1 MIFIGIKD
9 DSNTTRTWMSLGG
22 YMRITNTMITN
33 NTKSN
38 INSNKLLVDKYNT
51 QMTTQ
56 KKISKASENP
66 VIAIRSLRLS
76 TTLSHINQYVDNNIP
91 DASAWMDV
99 TETALTNMKDLL
111 TDIRTHCVNGS
122 NDTLNQEDRQTI
134 LDGLKALSEQVYAE
148 GNADYAGKTVFT
160 GYRTSS
166 NLTFDEEE
174 LDTRYSINQTFD
186 YKDLEEKRY
195 YTGEVNVPEAV
206 VTGSADP
213 ANDTQDCTTKI
224 AESTY
229 ERIRLAYNGNTQLNK
244 FKYDYTD
251 RDGNAQSITFTRTPV
266 VENVTDVNGNPVL
279 DADGN
284 QVTTITGYTYDATS
298 LNGAVAPTM
307 NVYETETAWEEA
319 KGTKDVGADE
329 IIYIEQTGEF
339 IFGKNVANTIADGR
353 AQISVEYE
361 KEGFAKGELRPE
373 YYYNCTDISDDDDTK
388 WVTYT
393 KENQEIKYTVSNNA
407 DITINTQAS
416 DVFDSAIARDVDEL
430 INVVKKALDANNK
443 IAQIEEMMAEAQYQD
458 EASQEKLKGYLA
470 AAKKEAD
477 FADDNLQKTYEAY
490 IGRFDKYLEST
501 NIAITNVGSVKNS
514 LNLTMTRVE
523 NQQMTLE
530 ELKSDNE
537 DRDISDII
545 IDYYASYNAYQS
557 SLTAAGKLGQS
568 SLLDYI

>member
-1 MIFIGIKD
+1 
-9 DSNTTRTWMSLGG
+9 
-22 YMRITNTMITN
+22 MRITNTMITN

-122 NDTLNQEDRQTI
+122 TDTLNQEDRQTI

-174 LDTRYSINQTFD
+174 LNTRYSINQTFN
-186 YKDLEEKRY
+186 YSNLEEKRY
-195 YTGEVNVPEAV
+195 YTGDVMVPEAI
-206 VTGSADP
+206 VTGSVNPD
-213 ANDTQDCTTKI
+213 NDTKACTTTI
-224 AESTY
+224 AENTF
-229 ERIRLAYNGNTQLNK
+229 ERVRLAYNGDTQLNSFSYSYK
-244 FKYDYTD
+244 DK
-251 RDGNAQSITFTRTPV
+251 DGNAQDITFTRT
-266 VENVTDVNGNPVL
+266 ENVD
-279 DADGN
+279 
-284 QVTTITGYTYDATS
+284 QVTGEITYSYDAT
-298 LNGAVAPTM
+298 NANTDPATAATPPQMTVF
-307 NVYETETAWEEA
+307 ETEQDWEAA
-319 KGTKDVGADE
+319 KQADGLVGKVVGDDE

-339 IFGKNVANTIADGR
+339 IFGKNVANTISDGK
-353 AQISVEYE
+353 AQMNVNYE

-373 YYYNCTDISDDDDTK
+373 YYYDCTDMSDDDETK

-393 KENQEIKYTVSNNA
+393 KENQEIKYTVANNA
-407 DITINTQAS
+407 DLTINTQADS
-416 DVFDSAIARDVDEL
+416 VFDSSIARDVDEL
-430 INVVKKALDANNK
+430 VNVVQKSIDAHNK
-443 IAQIEEMMAEAQYQD
+443 VAKIEEMMAEAQYQD
-458 EASQEKLKGYLA
+458 EVSQEMLKGYLD

-490 IGRFDKYLEST
+490 IGRFDKYLEKT

-514 LNLTMTRVE
+514 LKLTQTRVE

>member
-1 MIFIGIKD
+1 
-9 DSNTTRTWMSLGG
+9 
-22 YMRITNTMITN
+22 MRITNTMITN

-122 NDTLNQEDRQTI
+122 TDTLNQEDRQTI

-174 LDTRYSINQTFD
+174 LDTKYVINQSFD
-186 YKDLEEKRY
+186 FKDLEEKRY
-195 YTGEVNVPEAV
+195 YTGDVRVPETIT
-206 VTGSADP
+206 TGSADP
-213 ANDTQDCTTKI
+213 ANDTPDCETQI
-224 AESTY
+224 SENTY
-229 ERIRLAYNGNTQLNK
+229 ERIRLAYNGNTEVANFS
-244 FKYDYTD
+244 FKYNNISVEATRNQANDGTYTLTGYELDANGEYVLDQNGD
-251 RDGNAQSITFTRTPV
+251 RV
-266 VENVTDVNGNPVL
+266 VVNPLPTEVANVT
-279 DADGN
+279 
-284 QVTTITGYTYDATS
+284 VTS
-298 LNGAVAPTM
+298 F
-307 NVYETETAWEEA
+307 ESEQAWEDA
-319 KGTKDVGADE
+319 KTANLTDNLEGKQVGPDE
-329 IIYIEQTGEF
+329 IIYIEETGEF
-339 IFGKNVANTIADGR
+339 IFGKNIANE
-353 AQISVEYE
+353 ISDKRCSMNVEYT

-373 YYYNCTDISDDDDTK
+373 YYYNCTDISDDDPTK
-388 WVTYT
+388 HVTYT

-416 DVFDSAIARDVDEL
+416 NVFDSSIARDVDEL

>member
-1 MIFIGIKD
+1 MSLAYFFTATEFMD
-9 DSNTTRTWMSLGG
+9 EFNFSRTWTSLGG

-122 NDTLNQEDRQTI
+122 TDTLNQEDRQTI
-134 LDGLKALSEQVYAE
+134 LEGLKALSDQVYAE

-174 LDTRYSINQTFD
+174 LDTRYRIEQSFD
-186 YKDLEEKRY
+186 YSNLEEKRY
-195 YTGEVNVPEAV
+195 YTGDVIVPEAV
-206 VTGSADP
+206 ITGSANPDD
-213 ANDTQDCTTKI
+213 DTKDCTTAI
-224 AESTY
+224 AENTY
-229 ERIRLAYNGNTQLNK
+229 ERIRLAYNGDTQLNN
-244 FKYDYTD
+244 FSYTYTD
-251 RDGNAQSITFTRTPV
+251 ANGAQQTVTYERTPI
-266 VENVTDVNGNPVL
+266 TDANGNL
-279 DADGN
+279 
-284 QVTTITGYTYDATS
+284 TGYEYVGTS
-298 LNGAVAPTM
+298 PTGAAVPEI
-307 NVYETETAWEEA
+307 NVYNNEQAWEDA
-319 KGTKDVGADE
+319 KNADLADNLEGKQVGQDE
-329 IIYIEQTGEF
+329 IVYIEQTGEF
-339 IFGKNVANTIADGR
+339 IFGKNVANTISDGR
-353 AQISVEYE
+353 AKIDVQYE

-373 YYYNCTDISDDDDTK
+373 YYYDCTDMSDDDETK
-388 WVTYT
+388 WVSYT
-393 KENQEIKYTVSNNA
+393 KENQEIHYTVANNA
-407 DITINTQAS
+407 DITINTQADS
-416 DVFDSAIARDVDEL
+416 VFDSSIARDVDEL
-430 INVVKKALDANNK
+430 VNVVQKAIDANNK
-443 IAQIEEMMAEAQYQD
+443 IAKIEEMMAEAQYQD
-458 EASQEKLKGYLA
+458 EASQAKLKGYLD

-490 IGRFDKYLEST
+490 IGRFDKYLEKT

-514 LNLTMTRVE
+514 LNLTKTRVE

>member
-1 MIFIGIKD
+1 
-9 DSNTTRTWMSLGG
+9 
-22 YMRITNTMITN
+22 MRITNTMITN

>member
-1 MIFIGIKD
+1 
-9 DSNTTRTWMSLGG
+9 
-22 YMRITNTMITN
+22 MRITNTMITN

-122 NDTLNQEDRQTI
+122 TDTLNQEDRQTI

-186 YKDLEEKRY
+186 YSNLEEKRY
-195 YTGEVNVPEAV
+195 YTGDVMVPEAI
-206 VTGSADP
+206 VTGSMNPD
-213 ANDTQDCTTKI
+213 NDTKACTTTI
-224 AESTY
+224 AENTF
-229 ERIRLAYNGNTQLNK
+229 ERVRLAYNGDTQLNE

-251 RDGNAQSITFTRTPV
+251 RDGNAQSITFTRT
-266 VENVTDVNGNPVL
+266 ENVD
-279 DADGN
+279 
-284 QVTTITGYTYDATS
+284 QVTGEITYSYDAT
-298 LNGAVAPTM
+298 NANTDPATAATPPQMTVF
-307 NVYETETAWEEA
+307 ETEQDWEAA
-319 KGTKDVGADE
+319 KQADGLVGKVVGDDE

-339 IFGKNVANTIADGR
+339 IFGKNVANTISDGK
-353 AQISVEYE
+353 AQMNVNYE

-373 YYYNCTDISDDDDTK
+373 YYYDCTDMSDDDETK

-393 KENQEIKYTVSNNA
+393 KENQEIKYTVANNA
-407 DITINTQAS
+407 DITINTQADS
-416 DVFDSAIARDVDEL
+416 VFDSSIARDVDEL
-430 INVVKKALDANNK
+430 VNVVQKSIDAHNK
-443 IAQIEEMMAEAQYQD
+443 VAKIEEMMAEAQYQD
-458 EASQEKLKGYLA
+458 EVSQEMLKGYLD

-490 IGRFDKYLEST
+490 IGRFDKYLEKT

-514 LNLTMTRVE
+514 LKLTQTRVE

>member
-1 MIFIGIKD
+1 
-9 DSNTTRTWMSLGG
+9 
-22 YMRITNTMITN
+22 MRITNTMITN

-56 KKISKASENP
+56 KKIAKASENP

-76 TTLSHINQYVDNNIP
+76 TTLSHINQYVGNNIP

-122 NDTLNQEDRQTI
+122 TDTKNVEDRQTI
-134 LDGLKALSEQVYAE
+134 LDGLKSLAEQVYSE

-174 LDTRYSINQTFD
+174 LDTKYQIKQSFTFD
-186 YKDLEEKRY
+186 DLEEKRY
-195 YTGEVNVPEAV
+195 YTGTVKVPETITENTKECGTEIEVNA
-206 VTGSADP
+206 
-213 ANDTQDCTTKI
+213 
-224 AESTY
+224 Y
-229 ERIRLAYNGNTQLNK
+229 ERVRLAYNGNTEIMN
-244 FKYDYTD
+244 FSYTIN
-251 RDGNAQSITFTRTPV
+251 GAK
-266 VENVTDVNGNPVL
+266 TDVITADETTNPPTVTNNMTGTGET
-279 DADGN
+279 ADSPKMSIYESE
-284 QVTTITGYTYDATS
+284 QAWEDAT
-298 LNGAVAPTM
+298 ADPTA
-307 NVYETETAWEEA
+307 NPP
-319 KGTKDVGADE
+319 KNGTKTVGDYE
-329 IIYIEQTGEF
+329 IVYIKETGEF
-339 IFGKNVANTIADGR
+339 IFGKEVANQIADGR
-353 AQISVEYE
+353 ATLDVEYT
-361 KEGFAKGELRPE
+361 KEGFGKGELRPE
-373 YYYNCTDISDDDDTK
+373 YYYDCKDITDDDPTK
-388 WVTYT
+388 HVEYT
-393 KENQEIKYTVSNNA
+393 KQNQEIHYTIANNTT
-407 DITINTQAS
+407 ITINTQA
-416 DVFDSAIARDVDEL
+416 DEVFDSKIKRDVDEL
-430 INVVKKALDANNK
+430 INVVQKALDANEKVIK
-443 IAQIEEMMAEAQYQD
+443 IKNMMSEAQYQD
-458 EASQEKLKGYLA
+458 AGSQEMLQGYLDA
-470 AAKKEAD
+470 AQKESD
-477 FADDNLQKTYEAY
+477 YADDNLQKTYEQY

-501 NIAITNVGSVKNS
+501 NIAITNAGSLKNS

-523 NQQMTLE
+523 NQQMTIE